1 MTSPSAGPE
10 MGAAGADRAYRR
22 LALATIFMTFL
33 LVIIGGIVR
42 VSDSGLGCG
51 PANSGFHGWP
61 FCNGDVVPG
70 LDLNTIIEYS
80 HRTVAGIVGLM
91 IIALAVLAWRRHR
104 GNRVLVRAATAAAV
118 LVIAQGLLG
127 AATVENNLDETLVA
141 AHLGL
146 AMIFFALT
154 IFIWR
159 ASKIENQGA
168 EPAAGG
174 RGFRPLAIVASGLA
188 FCTIVAGGYMAGTQ
202 NYGRADYQLG
212 DGAHHACGKEFP
224 TCNGEFLPFGDTR
237 LVDIHLTHR
246 VFVYLTTFFVLAL
259 IVLALRRRPSAGVVR
274 NAWIALGILGCQL
287 LVGALNVWL
296 DEYEALIVLHLA
308 LGTLLWGTLV
318 GLTFQLFRVPKPV
331 KSPTGESSREA
342 LTA

>member
-1 MTSPSAGPE
+1 VTPPPA
-10 MGAAGADRAYRR
+10 AAGADRAYRR
-22 LALATIFMTFL
+22 LALATIVMTFL

-61 FCNGDVVPG
+61 FCNGDLLPG

-91 IIALAVLAWRRHR
+91 TIALAVLAVLAWRRQG
-104 GNRVLVRAATAAAV
+104 GNRALVRTAVAAVV

-127 AATVENNLDETLVA
+127 AATVENNLDELLVA

-146 AMIFFALT
+146 AMAFFALV
-154 IFIWR
+154 IYIWR
-159 ASKIENQGA
+159 ASKPENVGG
-168 EPAAGG
+168 EPAHGG
-174 RGFRPLAIVASGLA
+174 RGFRPLALAASGLA

-224 TCNGEFLPFGDTR
+224 TCNGDFLPFGSTR

-246 VFVYLTTFFVLAL
+246 VFVYLTTLFVIAL
-259 IVLALRRRPSAGVVR
+259 IVLALRRRPSPGVVR
-274 NAWIALGILGCQL
+274 NAWIAAGILGTQL
-287 LVGALNVWL
+287 IVGALNVWL

-318 GLTFQLFRVPKPV
+318 GLAFQLFRIPKAV
-331 KSPTGESSREA
+331 ESSPGASSREA

>member
-1 MTSPSAGPE
+1 MTPSHTASNP
-10 MGAAGADRAYRR
+10 GAEYRTYRR
-22 LALATIFMTFL
+22 LALATIFATFL
-33 LVIIGGIVR
+33 LVLIGGIVR

-51 PANSGFHGWP
+51 PASSGFHGWP
-61 FCNGDVVPG
+61 FCNGAVIPG
-70 LDLNTIIEYS
+70 LDINTIIEYS

-91 IIALAVLAWRRHR
+91 AIALAVLAWRRHR
-104 GNRVLVRAATAAAV
+104 GNVVLVRASVAAAV

-127 AATVENNLDETLVA
+127 AATVENDLDETLVS

-154 IFIWR
+154 LYIWR
-159 ASKIENQGA
+159 ASKTENQGA
-168 EPAAGG
+168 AAVDGGRHFKPLALVAAG
-174 RGFRPLAIVASGLA
+174 LV

-224 TCNGEFLPFGDTR
+224 TCNGDFLPFGETR

-246 VFVYLTTFFVLAL
+246 VFVYLTTLFVLGLIAL
-259 IVLALRRRPSAGVVR
+259 SLRRRPSDGIVR
-274 NAWIALGILGCQL
+274 NAKIAAAILAAQL

-296 DEYEALIVLHLA
+296 DEYETLIVLHLA

-318 GLTFQLFRVPKPV
+318 GLAFQLFRIPEPV
-331 KSPTGESSREA
+331 ESPGGPARTEA
-342 LTA
+342 IAP

>member
-1 MTSPSAGPE
+1 VSF
-10 MGAAGADRAYRR
+10 RR
-22 LALATIFMTFL
+22 LALATIVATFV

-51 PANSGFHGWP
+51 PADSGFHGWP
-61 FCNGDVVPG
+61 FCNGNVLPG
-70 LDLNTIIEYS
+70 LDVNTIIEYS

-91 IIALAVLAWRRHR
+91 MIALAVMAWRRQR
-104 GNRVLVRAATAAAV
+104 GNRALVRASIAAAL
-118 LVIAQGLLG
+118 LVVAQGLLG
-127 AATVENNLDETLVA
+127 AATVENDLDETLVA

-146 AMIFFALT
+146 AMALFALT
-154 IFIWR
+154 IYIWR
-159 ASKIENQGA
+159 ASKPENVGA
-168 EPAAGG
+168 EPADGG
-174 RGFRPLAIVASGLA
+174 RRFKPLAIAASALA

-224 TCNGEFLPFGDTR
+224 SCNGGFLPFGETR

-246 VFVYLTTFFVLAL
+246 VFVYLTTLFVLAL
-259 IVLALRRRPSAGVVR
+259 IVLALRRRPSPGVVR
-274 NAWIALGILGCQL
+274 NAWIAAAILAAQL

-318 GLTFQLFRVPKPV
+318 GLAFQLFRIPNAVE
-331 KSPTGESSREA
+331 SPSGASSREA

>member
-1 MTSPSAGPE
+1 MSSI
-10 MGAAGADRAYRR
+10 RR
-22 LALATIFMTFL
+22 LALATIFATFL

-51 PANSGFHGWP
+51 PAGSGLHGWP
-61 FCNGDVVPG
+61 FCNGDLVPG
-70 LDLNTIIEYS
+70 LDINTIIEYS

-91 IIALAVLAWRRHR
+91 AIALAVLSWRRHR
-104 GNRVLVRAATAAAV
+104 ANQVLVRASIAAAV

-127 AATVENNLDETLVA
+127 AATVEKDLDETLVA

-159 ASKIENQGA
+159 ASKPENAGR
-168 EPAAGG
+168 PAADGG
-174 RGFRPLAIVASGLA
+174 PRFRPLALVACGLA

-224 TCNGEFLPFGDTR
+224 SCNGEFLPFGDTR

-246 VFVYLTTFFVLAL
+246 VFVYLTTLFVLGL
-259 IVLALRRRPSAGVVR
+259 IVLSLRRRPSDGVVR
-274 NAWIALGILGCQL
+274 NARVAAAILAAQL

-308 LGTLLWGTLV
+308 LGTLLWGTLA
-318 GLTFQLFRVPKPV
+318 GLAFQLFRIPEPV
-331 KSPTGESSREA
+331 ESSSGAPRGEPA
-342 LTA
+342 VTA

>member
-1 MTSPSAGPE
+1 MTSSPAPAGSDL
-10 MGAAGADRAYRR
+10 AFRR
-22 LALATIFMTFL
+22 LALATIAMTFL

-61 FCNGDVVPG
+61 FCNGDIVPG

-91 IIALAVLAWRRHR
+91 AIALAVLAWRRYR
-104 GNRVLVRAATAAAV
+104 ANRALVRATIGAAL
-118 LVIAQGLLG
+118 LVIGQGLLG

-159 ASKIENQGA
+159 ASKPENLGA
-168 EPAAGG
+168 TPPDGG
-174 RGFRPLAIVASGLA
+174 RGYRPLAIVACGLA

-224 TCNGEFLPFGDTR
+224 TCNGSFLPFGDTR

-246 VFVYLTTFFVLAL
+246 VFVYLTTLFVLSL
-259 IVLALRRRPSAGVVR
+259 IVLTLRRRPSPGVVR
-274 NAWIALGILGCQL
+274 NAWIALAILGAQL

-308 LGTLLWGTLV
+308 LGTLLWGTLA
-318 GLTFQLFRVPKPV
+318 GLAFQLFRVPKPV
-331 KSPTGESSREA
+331 ESPPGASSREA

>member
-1 MTSPSAGPE
+1 VTPSHTASNP
-10 MGAAGADRAYRR
+10 GAEYRTYRR
-22 LALATIFMTFL
+22 LALATIVATFV
-33 LVIIGGIVR
+33 LVLIGGIVR

-61 FCNGDVVPG
+61 FCNGAVIPG
-70 LDLNTIIEYS
+70 LDVNTIIEYS

-91 IIALAVLAWRRHR
+91 AIALAVLAWRRHR
-104 GNRVLVRAATAAAV
+104 GNVVLVRASVAAAV

-127 AATVENNLDETLVA
+127 AATVENDLDETLVS

-154 IFIWR
+154 LYIWR
-159 ASKIENQGA
+159 ASKVENQGA
-168 EPAAGG
+168 PPVEGGPRFKPLALVAAG
-174 RGFRPLAIVASGLA
+174 LV

-224 TCNGEFLPFGDTR
+224 TCNGDFLPFGETR

-246 VFVYLTTFFVLAL
+246 VFVYLTTLFVLGLIAL
-259 IVLALRRRPSAGVVR
+259 SLRRRPSDGIVR
-274 NAWIALGILGCQL
+274 NAKIAAGILAAQL

-318 GLTFQLFRVPKPV
+318 GLAFQLFRIPEPV
-331 KSPTGESSREA
+331 ESPGGPARDEA
-342 LTA
+342 VTA